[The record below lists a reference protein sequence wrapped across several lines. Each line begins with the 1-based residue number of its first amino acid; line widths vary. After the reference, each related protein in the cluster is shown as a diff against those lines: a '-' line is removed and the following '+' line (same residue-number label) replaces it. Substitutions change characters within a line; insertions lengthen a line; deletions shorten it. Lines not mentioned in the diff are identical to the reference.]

1 MDNKRQAAAPAGA
14 QGAHMRDR
22 PVQRGNYET
31 AANGP
36 WPTLVQSDLKS
47 TSNFLRDWILIV
59 ALVAF

>member
-14 QGAHMRDR
+14 QGAHMQDR

-31 AANGP
+31 AANEP
-36 WPTLVQSDLKS
+36 WRTLVQSDMKS
-47 TSNFLRDWILIV
+47 TSNFLHDGILIV